1 MYVFMI
7 QIALTPA
14 FDELETAGGMYKDIY
29 GGGAVVVTQ
38 VDTVGGQQDP
48 YAQQNQGY
56 ADQQYQQQPA
66 G

>member
-1 MYVFMI
+1 
-7 QIALTPA
+7 
-14 FDELETAGGMYKDIY
+14 MYKDIY

-56 ADQQYQQQPA
+56 AQQQPYADQQYQQQPA
-66 G
+66 GQVYY